1 VLVIAERINGM
12 FKEVG
17 QAIADHD
24 ESVIQDLARRQ
35 VEAGAGALDI
45 NVGPTAED
53 VVGTMAWLVE
63 SARQVVDVPMCV
75 DSAKPE
81 AVRAGLE
88 AAEGHA
94 IINSTTAE
102 PEKMDVLLPLAAEY
116 NCSIIGLTL
125 DANGVPRDADGRME
139 VALAL
144 VAACME
150 AGIPT
155 DHLYIDPVILPVNAL
170 PQVPGEVLK
179 ALGMCHA
186 LADPPPQT
194 VLGLSNISQGA
205 VYRQILNRTFLV
217 MAIAQGLDAAIMDAF
232 DEEMLDA
239 MITAELLLNQH
250 VYCDDFLKAYRA

>member
-1 VLVIAERINGM
+1 MLVIGERINGM
-12 FKEVG
+12 FKRVG
-17 QAIADHD
+17 QAIGDHD

-45 NVGPTAED
+45 NVGPAAED
-53 VVGTMAWLVE
+53 VVGAMAWLVE
-63 SARQVVDVPMCV
+63 TARQVVDVPMCV

-81 AVRAGLE
+81 ALRAGIE
-88 AAEGHA
+88 AAEGDA

-102 PEKMDVLLPLAAEY
+102 PEKMEVLLPLAAEY

-155 DHLYIDPVILPVNAL
+155 DSLYIDPVILPVNAL
-170 PQVPGEVLK
+170 PQVPTEVLK
-179 ALGMCHA
+179 AIGMCSA
-186 LADPPPQT
+186 LADPPPKT
-194 VLGLSNISQGA
+194 VLGLSNVSQGTR
-205 VYRQILNRTFLV
+205 YREILNRTFLI
-217 MAIAQGLDAAIMDAF
+217 MAIAQGLDAAIADAF
-232 DEEMLDA
+232 DADLIDA
-239 MITAELLLNQH
+239 MVTAELLLNKH